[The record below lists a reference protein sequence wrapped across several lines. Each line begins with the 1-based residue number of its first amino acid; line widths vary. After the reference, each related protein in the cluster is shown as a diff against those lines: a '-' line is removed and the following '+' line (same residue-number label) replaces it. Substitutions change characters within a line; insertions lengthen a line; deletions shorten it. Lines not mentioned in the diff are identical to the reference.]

1 MEEKLNELNRS
12 RQRIPVVVELVVL
25 AIVVVVA
32 PIVVITVVVI
42 VVFIVMVGLL
52 VFNFYPK
59 FER

>member
-12 RQRIPVVVELVVL
+12 RQRIPAVVERVVL